1 MTRQANNMRTKQL
14 VQNILIAL
22 LLLFCTKGFGQKKG
36 LVTGNFIEVRFEFFA
51 SELESQT
58 GCHFYFD
65 PHQTDS
71 VIISYTAAAEPLD
84 SVLQHALQNTSFHY
98 SIDDNNNVFI
108 TKNGSIQTSLPDNF
122 FTRKVSKDSA
132 LTLHD
137 DNLPAANKRIRS
149 AEENKLYDIGIR
161 SNGVAQ
167 GNATIA
173 GYIRDART
181 GEPVIGANIY
191 TDDRKIGTTSD
202 QFGYYSLTMP
212 KGRHTL
218 MITSIGMNDTRRQVM
233 LFSDGQLS
241 IDLSEFVTSLKRVIV
256 AADKTVNVKT
266 VEMGL
271 QKITIRNIKQVPT
284 AFGEADVLRT
294 VLTLPGVTS
303 AGESS
308 TGLNVR
314 GGAVDQNLILF
325 SDATIY
331 NPSHLFGFFSSFNP
345 DVIKDVELYKSSIP
359 EKYGGRLAS
368 VLNVTEKEGS
378 KRKFGGS
385 GGIGP
390 LTAKLELEGP
400 IDSGRT
406 SFLIAG
412 RTSYSDWIL
421 KQIPDDEY
429 KNSTAD
435 FYDFNVNISHEFNEK
450 NDLYVTAY
458 ASRDKFRLNSDTSYQ
473 YNNKNA
479 NIKWKHIFNNKMFS
493 IFTTGLDYYK
503 FENGSTANP
512 VNAYNLS
519 FDIKQANF
527 RADFNYALNP
537 KHTFDFGLTSILY
550 KLHPGTYTPNGKSSL
565 VAGDTVEAEQAL
577 ESAIYVGDKY
587 EVSSKFSVDGGL
599 RFSAYNYLGPQ
610 KVYEYPAGLPRE
622 ETNITDTIN
631 YEKGKLI
638 KSYLVPELRLAARYV
653 LSDNSSLKLSFN
665 TISQFIQMLSNTT
678 AISPTDIWKLSDQ
691 YIKPQT
697 GDQVSIG
704 FYRNFKHN
712 TIETSV
718 ELYYKRMQNVLDY
731 KGNAQLILN
740 HHIETDVLNA
750 KGKAYG
756 AEFFIKKTEGKLNGW
771 LSYTYSRTFLKTD
784 DPLAEQPVNNGN
796 YYPSDYDKPNVV
808 NFIGNYRA
816 SHRFSVS
823 LNVIY
828 STGRPITLPIAQFYS
843 NNSFRVYYSDRN
855 QYRIPD
861 YFRTD
866 FSMNIEGNHKIKKLA
881 HSSWTIGVYNVT
893 ARKNPYSVYF
903 VSENGAVNGYKLSIF
918 GTAIPFIVY
927 NFKF

>member
-1 MTRQANNMRTKQL
+1 MLFRPTVK
-14 VQNILIAL
+14 NIFIAVTVL
-22 LLLFCTKGFGQKKG
+22 LCTKVYGQKNR
-36 LVTGNFIEVRFEFFA
+36 LVTGSFTGMRFELFA
-51 SELESQT
+51 GELESQT
-58 GCHFYFD
+58 GCHFYYD
-65 PHQTDS
+65 SHQTDS
-71 VIISYTAAAEPLD
+71 IIINYNATAEPLD
-84 SVLQHALQNTSFHY
+84 SVLQHALQNTALHY
-98 SIDDNNNVFI
+98 SIDGNNNVFI
-108 TKNGSIQTSLPDNF
+108 TKTAPIQTSLPDNF
-122 FTRKVSKDSA
+122 FSKKVLKDSSR
-132 LTLHD
+132 LVVNDLD
-137 DNLPAANKRIRS
+137 LPAETNKRIRS
-149 AEENKLYDIGIR
+149 AEENKLYEIGIK
-161 SNGVAQ
+161 SNGISQ

-173 GYIRDART
+173 GYVRDART
-181 GEPVIGANIY
+181 GEAVVGANIY
-191 TDDRKIGTTSD
+191 TDDKKIGTTSD
-202 QFGYYSLTMP
+202 QFGYYSLTLS

-218 MITSIGMNDTRRQVM
+218 VITSIGMSDTRRQVM
-233 LFSDGQLS
+233 LYSDGKLS
-241 IDLSEFVTSLKRVIV
+241 IDLSEFVTSLKRVV
-256 AADKTVNVKT
+256 VTTDKTVNVKT
-266 VEMGL
+266 VAMGA
-271 QKITIRNIKQVPT
+271 QKMTIRNIKQVPT
-284 AFGEADVLRT
+284 AFGEADVLRA

-325 SDATIY
+325 SDATVY
-331 NPSHLFGFFSSFNP
+331 NPSHLFGFFSAFNP

-368 VLNVTEKEGS
+368 VLDVTAKEGS
-378 KRKFGGS
+378 NKKFGGS

-406 SFLIAG
+406 SFMIAG
-412 RTSYSDWIL
+412 RTSYSDWLL
-421 KQIPDDEY
+421 KQIPNQEY

-435 FYDFNVNISHEFNEK
+435 FYDGNLNISHEFNEK
-450 NDLYVTAY
+450 NNLYITGY
-458 ASRDKFRLNSDTSYQ
+458 ASRDKFRLNNDTLYQ
-473 YNNKNA
+473 YSNKNA
-479 NIKWKHIFNNKMFS
+479 NIKWKHIFNNKLYS
-493 IFTTGLDYYK
+493 IFTGGIDSYQ
-503 FENGSTANP
+503 FEIGSTANP
-512 VNAYNLS
+512 VDAYNFS
-519 FDIKQANF
+519 FNIMQGNF
-527 RADFNYALNP
+527 RADFSYTPNP
-537 KHTFDFGLTSILY
+537 KHTLDFGLTSILY
-550 KLHPGTYTPNGKSSL
+550 KLHPGTYAPDGKSSL
-565 VAGDTVEAEQAL
+565 VTSDAIQAEQAL
-577 ESAIYVGDKY
+577 ESAIYIGDRY
-587 EVSSKFSVDGGL
+587 EVNSKLSLNGGL
-599 RFSAYNYLGPQ
+599 RYSVYNYLGPQ
-610 KVYEYPAGLPRE
+610 QVYDYAAGLPRE
-622 ETNITDTIN
+622 AVNITDTIS
-631 YEKGKLI
+631 YGKGKII
-638 KSYLVPELRLAARYV
+638 KTYQKPEVRFSARYV
-653 LSDNSSLKLSFN
+653 LSDNSSVKLSYN
-665 TISQFIQMLSNTT
+665 TLSQFIQMLSNTT

-691 YIKPQT
+691 NIKPQT
-697 GDQVSIG
+697 GEQLSVG

-718 ELYYKRMQNVLDY
+718 ELYYKRMKDVLDY

-784 DPLAEQPVNNGN
+784 DPLAEQPVNNGS

-828 STGRPITLPIAQFYS
+828 STGRPITLPIAQFYT

-866 FSMNIEGNHKIKKLA
+866 FSMNIEGGHKIKKLA
-881 HSSWTIGVYNVT
+881 HSSWTLGIYNIT

-903 VSENGAVNGYKLSIF
+903 ISENGMVTGYKLSIF
-918 GTAIPFIVY
+918 GTAIPFVVY